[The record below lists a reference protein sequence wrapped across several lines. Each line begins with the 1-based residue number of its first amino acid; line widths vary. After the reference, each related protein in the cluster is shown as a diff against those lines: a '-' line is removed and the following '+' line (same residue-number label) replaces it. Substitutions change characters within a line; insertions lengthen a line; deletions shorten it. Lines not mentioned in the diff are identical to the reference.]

1 MDVSHQWGADLSL
14 SPSGDLSVSTG
25 TTYVQERALR
35 RLMTSPLDDLWTPSY
50 GAGLPGFV
58 GQSVDTGRIAAV
70 IRSQLLL
77 EERISRDP
85 EPAVEV
91 SADDLGTVYA
101 SIALTLTDGT
111 QAGLSFG
118 MEKNDG
124 P

>member
-1 MDVSHQWGADLSL
+1 MDVSHQWGSDLYL
-14 SPSGDLSVSTG
+14 GPSGDLAVSTG
-25 TTYVQERALR
+25 TKYAQERALR
-35 RLMTSPLDDLWTPSY
+35 RLMTSPLDDPWVPAY

-58 GQSVDTGRIAAV
+58 GQNIDTGRIAAV

-77 EERISRDP
+77 EERIARDP

-91 SADDLGTVYA
+91 SADELGTVYA

-111 QAGLSFG
+111 QSGLSFG
-118 MEKNDG
+118 LESSDG